1 MPNPVLWA
9 KPRKFFTLLKDYKKG
24 KRKRMCIT
32 DLMLPANPTLS
43 IWSFGEKVCQPL
55 MQTVS
60 WVGGEVVSVSAS
72 KHCVGVDSFGSQYSS
87 LLQRRRKSSL
97 QIMGG
102 EKFGFGLENLTWR
115 LGDEVG
121 KGYSKSKRNNLCKGI
136 HEE

>member
-1 MPNPVLWA
+1 
-9 KPRKFFTLLKDYKKG
+9 
-24 KRKRMCIT
+24 
-32 DLMLPANPTLS
+32 MLPANPT
-43 IWSFGEKVCQPL
+43 IFIRPFGEKVCQPL

-60 WVGGEVVSVSAS
+60 WVGGGVVSVSAS

-87 LLQRRRKSSL
+87 LLQRRKSSL

-121 KGYSKSKRNNLCKGI
+121 KGYSKSKRDNLCKGI
-136 HEE
+136 YEE